1 MKENVAHNRKAMLIG
16 GIYTIVTAKVPSV
29 LGGGGVINSSLLIAF
44 QSRDNHHETEQ

>member
-29 LGGGGVINSSLLIAF
+29 LGGGKYYVEGTDVYLE
-44 QSRDNHHETEQ
+44 RY